1 MFEVVYTPRWFYGK
15 DIAIDVVSILVLA
28 LIALFSLRCA
38 KLDRQNKNYLW
49 LAASFGLL
57 ALSFVFKILMNF
69 TLYFYE
75 QETAMVG
82 KITVV
87 YNVLEPTTTLFLIGF
102 IVYHLLGL
110 LGLYALFSIYHKQSR
125 STVILVLYLLAT
137 IVFFS
142 HVTHYLFHLTSLILL
157 ALLAFHYAQYAK
169 KSKALTTKM
178 LTASFLIIGLSQPF
192 FIFMG
197 VRPDLY
203 VVAECI
209 QLVGYL
215 LLLFT
220 FLKVLYGKAKPS

>member
-169 KSKALTTKM
+169 KSKTLTTKM

-192 FIFMG
+192 FVFMG

-203 VVAECI
+203 VIAECI

-220 FLKVLYGKAKPS
+220 FLKVLYGKKKPS